1 MNFRNYRTHQVLP
14 ISLLFGVF
22 ALIPTTSAANAQAQ
36 NSGAQAAGAQP
47 AAAAPATGA
56 PVKRFILKPGQ
67 ELDASM
73 DTEDIVP
80 TDEVDLAQKQVQA
93 YPDNPEASFIL
104 AVALTRTS
112 RVEQALNEVR
122 RARKLAENKGGPA
135 YFDKMIETYEKML
148 QTYPEDN
155 RVRYGLAWA
164 YYMKAYLVAKYSL
177 RGAPPQPIPAAPVAA
192 APPAA
197 AAQPAAPSATP
208 DSSSAP
214 AAPPA
219 ADATAA
225 AGASPAKPGQLWS
238 DGWAKKDEQQAGP
251 TAAAAA
257 PQTPTTAAPAPTKPE
272 EQFVQLPGFP
282 APIKVP
288 EVKLAMNIASP
299 AAMPQVKQCYQVAM
313 KHLDDILTRNPK
325 DLWTRVYRAH
335 LMAEATG
342 NVDEAMAIW
351 RQCQQEF
358 PDSPAPYF
366 FLGEGYLKQGNLKE
380 CVSNVS
386 RAIALRAAGK

>member
-1 MNFRNYRTHQVLP
+1 M
-14 ISLLFGVF
+14 SFGLAF
-22 ALIPTTSAANAQAQ
+22 LIPSTANAQAA
-36 NSGAQAAGAQP
+36 NSEPQAAAVP
-47 AAAAPATGA
+47 AATAAVK
-56 PVKRFILKPGQ
+56 PVKRFVLKPGQ

-80 TDEVDLAQKQVQA
+80 TDDVELAQKQVQA

-122 RARKLAENKGGPA
+122 RARKLAETKGGPA

-177 RGAPPQPIPAAPVAA
+177 RGVPPNPM
-192 APPAA
+192 PAA
-197 AAQPAAPSATP
+197 AVATQ
-208 DSSSAP
+208 
-214 AAPPA
+214 PPA
-219 ADATAA
+219 TAPQTSQATAEVA
-225 AGASPAKPGQLWS
+225 AQPAKPGQVWS
-238 DGWAKKDEQQAGP
+238 DGWQKKEDQPQSAD
-251 TAAAAA
+251 TQAA
-257 PQTPTTAAPAPTKPE
+257 PQTAQTPTTASAPPAQSTAQPTQAAAPA
-272 EQFVQLPGFP
+272 QQDQYVQLPGFP
-282 APIKVP
+282 VPIKVP
-288 EVKLAMNIASP
+288 DVKLSMNIASP

-313 KHLDDILTRNPK
+313 KHLDDILARNPK

-335 LMAEATG
+335 LMVEATG
-342 NVDEAMAIW
+342 NVEQAMATW

>member
-1 MNFRNYRTHQVLP
+1 M
-14 ISLLFGVF
+14 SFGVTF
-22 ALIPTTSAANAQAQ
+22 LTPSTAI
-36 NSGAQAAGAQP
+36 AQAANSEPQ
-47 AAAAPATGA
+47 AAAASPAEAGA
-56 PVKRFILKPGQ
+56 VKPIKRFVLKPGQ

-73 DTEDIVP
+73 DTEDIIP
-80 TDEVDLAQKQVQA
+80 TDDVELAQKQVQA

-122 RARKLAENKGGPA
+122 RARKLAETKGGPA

-148 QTYPEDN
+148 QTYPDDN

-164 YYMKAYLVAKYSL
+164 YYMKAYLIAKYSL
-177 RGAPPQPIPAAPVAA
+177 RGMPPNPMPTAA
-192 APPAA
+192 APA
-197 AAQPAAPSATP
+197 AAQPPAT
-208 DSSSAP
+208 
-214 AAPPA
+214 PPA
-219 ADATAA
+219 ASQPANPPAVAA
-225 AGASPAKPGQLWS
+225 QPGQPAKPGQVWS
-238 DGWAKKDEQQAGP
+238 DGWQKKEDQPQSAD
-251 TAAAAA
+251 TQAA
-257 PQTPTTAAPAPTKPE
+257 PQAAQAPAAVAAQSAQPPA
-272 EQFVQLPGFP
+272 QQDQYVQLPGFP
-282 APIKVP
+282 VPIKVP
-288 EVKLAMNIASP
+288 DVKLSMNIASP

-313 KHLDDILTRNPK
+313 KHLDDILARNPK

-335 LMAEATG
+335 LMVEATG
-342 NVDEAMAIW
+342 NVEQAMATW

>member
-1 MNFRNYRTHQVLP
+1 MAF
-14 ISLLFGVF
+14 
-22 ALIPTTSAANAQAQ
+22 LIPSTNAANAQTQ
-36 NSGAQAAGAQP
+36 ESGAQSVPAQN
-47 AAAAPATGA
+47 AAPAPAATPA
-56 PVKRFILKPGQ
+56 VKRFILKPGQ

-80 TDEVDLAQKQVQA
+80 TDDAELAQKQVQA
-93 YPDNPEASFIL
+93 YPDSPEASFIL

-177 RGAPPQPIPAAPVAA
+177 RGAPPHQLQ
-192 APPAA
+192 PAA
-197 AAQPAAPSATP
+197 A
-208 DSSSAP
+208 SAP
-214 AAPPA
+214 AAAQTTPQTAAQPSSPPA
-219 ADATAA
+219 TPSPGTISGAA
-225 AGASPAKPGQLWS
+225 QTSTPGKPGQPWS
-238 DGWAKKDEQQAGP
+238 EGWAKKEEQTENQAST
-251 TAAAAA
+251 TAAT
-257 PQTPTTAAPAPTKPE
+257 TPTTEAPPAQAKPT

-335 LMAEATG
+335 LLAEATG
-342 NVDEAMAIW
+342 NVDESMAIW

>member
-1 MNFRNYRTHQVLP
+1 MNFKILRTCLLP
-14 ISLLFGVF
+14 VSYVFSASGLALLFAMPADAQVPSTGEV
-22 ALIPTTSAANAQAQ
+22 QAQ
-36 NSGAQAAGAQP
+36 GAGP
-47 AAAAPATGA
+47 AAVK
-56 PVKRFILKPGQ
+56 PVKRVVLKPGQ
-67 ELDASM
+67 ELDVSM

-80 TDEVDLAQKQVQA
+80 TDDVELAQKQVQA

-135 YFDKMIETYEKML
+135 YFDKMIESYEKML
-148 QTYPEDN
+148 EYCPDDN

-177 RGAPPQPIPAAPVAA
+177 RGVPPTPP
-192 APPAA
+192 APPAQA
-197 AAQPAAPSATP
+197 S
-208 DSSSAP
+208 
-214 AAPPA
+214 APPA
-219 ADATAA
+219 PPAPTASQPATPANPADPTVAV
-225 AGASPAKPGQLWS
+225 SLNPVQVWS
-238 DGWAKKDEQQAGP
+238 DGWKKDAQPEAKATTPQP
-251 TAAAAA
+251 
-257 PQTPTTAAPAPTKPE
+257 PSSQTPASQPQAIANPQADTY
-272 EQFVQLPGFP
+272 VQLPGFP
-282 APIKVP
+282 MPVKVP
-288 EVKLAMNIASP
+288 EVKLAMNIAAP
-299 AAMPQVKQCYQVAM
+299 QAMPQVKQCYQVAM
-313 KHLDDILTRNPK
+313 KHLDDILVRNPK

-342 NVDEAMAIW
+342 DVGPAMEIW
-351 RQCQQEF
+351 RQCQAEF